1 MTKHAFLAAVEA
13 NLQGLSPSD
22 IQKSL
27 DFYREMIDDR
37 IEEGMSEAEA
47 VAAMGSPEE
56 VARQI
61 LSEMP
66 LPKVI
71 KAKTDPGR
79 ALHGGE
85 IALLILGSPVWLPL
99 LLAACVI
106 FFAVY
111 VVIWSVVIAFFAVD
125 VAFAA
130 CAIALIPGGI
140 IASISGGSGLL
151 LLFCGLAC
159 IFAALTVLWFF
170 VCFGLSKA
178 MVKLSVKIM
187 RDIKALFIGRSKRV

>member
-1 MTKHAFLAAVEA
+1 MTKQAFLAAVEA
-13 NLQGLSPSD
+13 RLQGVSPSD

-56 VARQI
+56 AARQI

-71 KAKTDPGR
+71 KAKADPGR
-79 ALHGGE
+79 SLHGWE
-85 IALLILGSPVWLPL
+85 IALLIIGSPVWVPL
-99 LLAACVI
+99 LLAAFVI

-125 VAFAA
+125 VAFAG
-130 CAIALIPGGI
+130 CAIAFIPGGI
-140 IASISGGSGLL
+140 IASVSAGGGVLVLL
-151 LLFCGLAC
+151 LGLAC
-159 IFAALTVLWFF
+159 IFAALTILWFF
-170 VCFGLSKA
+170 VCLGLSKA
-178 MVKLSVKIM
+178 MVKLSVLII
-187 RDIKALFIGRSKRV
+187 RGIKSLFIGRSKKA